1 MLVVRQT
8 GIYDTC
14 LLLKG
19 EGMDIISYHT
29 KLSKDRHNILVKEKS
44 VSYDEEVNFD
54 TPLKIVQMMNTLFD
68 MENRAEEYLYQ
79 IAFDSKMKILGV
91 FEVTHGLVNA
101 TLASPR
107 EMMIRNILCGA
118 TGFVIVH
125 NHPSGEATASM
136 DDITLTKRVS
146 EAGKMMGIL
155 LNDSIIIGSNR
166 YFSFHEQNMIDQYEK
181 AGYSE
186 VMNITEV

>member
-1 MLVVRQT
+1 
-8 GIYDTC
+8 
-14 LLLKG
+14 
-19 EGMDIISYHT
+19 MDIISYHT

-54 TPLKIVQMMNTLFD
+54 TPSKIVQMMNTLFD

-155 LNDSIIIGSNR
+155 LNDSIIIGNNR
-166 YFSFHEQNMIDQYEK
+166 YFSFHEQNMID
-181 AGYSE
+181 
-186 VMNITEV
+186 